1 MPAPV
6 NKDLEILALRIQG
19 LSQKSIANKLDINAS
34 TVSRSIKRL
43 TKESVTP
50 EVVDQLVLV
59 ELERLD
65 KLTAAV
71 WNNAMSGDDKA
82 VNTALRIMERRAR
95 LMGLDAPVRTE
106 LAGPGGGPVTIANW
120 VDFVTVKPEEEV
132 IDIVK
137 EEETEKK
144 WLKPVNLSNDKK
156 KLKSS

>member
-19 LSQKSIANKLDINAS
+19 LSQKSIAKKLDINSS

-43 TKESVTP
+43 TKEAVTP

>member
-19 LSQKSIANKLDINAS
+19 LSQKSIAKKLDINSS

-43 TKESVTP
+43 TKEAVTP

-156 KLKSS
+156 KLKSR